1 MMSTAE
7 LFRSSALLVVL
18 RESRYNRCN
27 ILGLLLRR
35 IGRSQVFLCAVLVF
49 LGTSLCLPQLSFE
62 LGRAH
67 SFLGTREF
75 LPVSLLFKVEKRA

>member
-27 ILGLLLRR
+27 TLGLPLRR
-35 IGRSQVFLCAVLVF
+35 IGRNQVFLCAVLAF
-49 LGTSLCLPQLSFE
+49 PGTSLCLPQLSFE

-67 SFLGTREF
+67 SFLGTRE
-75 LPVSLLFKVEKRA
+75 SLLASL